1 MRRLWED
8 RFAQLLSLLQWQQHL
23 KAASDNCQSAILE
36 ATEYFGYT
44 DQPQIQTMRDMMHL
58 VKFMIEN
65 LFDLIAQKQ
74 VQLWMLSLQYAQ
86 LRRQEL
92 DDL

>member
-1 MRRLWED
+1 
-8 RFAQLLSLLQWQQHL
+8 
-23 KAASDNCQSAILE
+23 
-36 ATEYFGYT
+36 
-44 DQPQIQTMRDMMHL
+44 MRDMMHL